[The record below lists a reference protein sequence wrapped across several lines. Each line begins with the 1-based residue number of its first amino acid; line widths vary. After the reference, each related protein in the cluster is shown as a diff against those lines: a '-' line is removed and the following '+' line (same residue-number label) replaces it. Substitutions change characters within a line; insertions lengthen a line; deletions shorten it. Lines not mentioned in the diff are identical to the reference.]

1 MIGIY
6 KITNNINNHSY
17 VGLSTHIEDRWKYH
31 QDPYNWN
38 REKSKSLYQAIKKY
52 GIKNFS
58 FEILEECSVEE
69 LSEKEKYYIKKY
81 DTYKN
86 GYNMTLGGE
95 DNKGE
100 SHPGHKLTKQDIIDI
115 RIRYDN
121 LERKNEVYQLYKDR
135 IGESGFHKI
144 WNNDTWKGI
153 MEEVYTPEN
162 IKYHTHNTANKGSK
176 NGRAKLTENEVR
188 NIRIRRK
195 NGEKLKDVYQD
206 YKDKITYGS
215 FTNVWTYQN
224 WKEIIV

>member
-1 MIGIY
+1 MVGIY
-6 KITNNINNHSY
+6 KITNIINNHSY
-17 VGLSTHIEDRWKYH
+17 IGLSTHVEDRWYYH
-31 QDPYNWN
+31 KNRYNWD
-38 REKSKSLYQAIKKY
+38 RESNKLLYQAIKKY
-52 GIKNFS
+52 GIENFT
-58 FEILEECSVEE
+58 FVLLEECEPEE

-81 DTYKN
+81 NTYKN

-100 SHPGHKLTKQDIIDI
+100 SHPGHKLTEEDVIDI
-115 RIRYDN
+115 RTRYDN

-144 WNNDTWKGI
+144 WNNQSWKGI
-153 MEEVYTPEN
+153 KEEVYTPEN
-162 IKYHTHNTANKGSK
+162 KRFHTHDTANKGSK
-176 NGRAKLTENEVR
+176 NGRAKLTENDVR

-195 NGEKLKDVYQD
+195 NGEQLKKVYED

-224 WKEIIV
+224 WKDIIV